1 MQSWVRR
8 WGWAAAVIVVLLLV
22 KAALLGSWLSNKARL
37 EAADAAGVPVAQ
49 VEADGL
55 DITLTGFTDPAARDA
70 AVAAVDALESSQRV
84 TGVMA
89 DGSSTTVGPSGSV
102 AAGDEDED
110 GGDGDG
116 GDGSDG
122 AGSAA
127 GDDADGSASGD
138 GSDGAGSAGSGD
150 GSGDEDD
157 AAEAEPTTSVE
168 ARFAPD
174 GTLTLEGSVPEED
187 MRVALIDLAIY
198 HFGTG
203 RVANELHVDPVG
215 LDPEGGEL
223 VVTGDATS
231 DRQRSEWLEAAAA
244 IAEETGLEVVADLGV
259 LPVADALNA
268 MFELEPIEFDERQAT
283 LRPASQLTLDRA
295 AALIN
300 SAPDSG
306 RFRVVGHTDS
316 DGSASRNQQLSQRR
330 AQAVVEYLVEFGEV
344 DRDRL
349 EAVGV
354 GEEQLLISPELTAND
369 KQRNRRIEWEAIS

>member
-1 MQSWVRR
+1 MGLGSGGDRR
-8 WGWAAAVIVVLLLV
+8 APAGQGG
-22 KAALLGSWLSNKARL
+22 LLGSWLSNKARL
-37 EAADAAGVPVAQ
+37 EAAEAAGVPVAQ

-55 DITLTGFTDPAARDA
+55 DITLTGFTDPTARDA

-89 DGSSTTVGPSGSV
+89 DGSSTTVGPNGSV
-102 AAGDEDED
+102 TAGDEAVED
-110 GGDGDG
+110 GRG

-127 GDDADGSASGD
+127 GDDADGAASGSGD
-138 GSDGAGSAGSGD
+138 GGSAGSGD
-150 GSGDEDD
+150 GSGDEGD
-157 AAEAEPTTSVE
+157 ATEAEPTTSVE
-168 ARFAPD
+168 ARFALD
-174 GTLTLEGSVPEED
+174 GSLTLEGSVPEED

-203 RVANELHVDPVG
+203 RVANELQVDPVG

-231 DRQRSEWLEAAAA
+231 DRQRSEWLEAVAA

-295 AALIN
+295 AALLN
-300 SAPDSG
+300 SAPESG

-330 AQAVVEYLVEFGEV
+330 AQAVVDYLVESGEV

-354 GEEQLLISPELTAND
+354 GEEQLLISPERTAND